1 MGRAFSWPLDKMSA
15 LLTDLYELTMAAGY
29 FWAGKHRD
37 LATFELS
44 VRRLPANRDFIIV
57 AGLRQALEYLANLR
71 FTSGEIA
78 YLRGLPQFGNASTEF
93 FDYLAGF
100 RFTGNVFAVPE
111 GTPMFA
117 GEPILTIQA
126 PLIEAQIPETYL
138 LSEITFQTLIA
149 TKASRVV
156 SSAQGRPVYEFG
168 TRRAHSPEAGVL
180 GARASYIGGCAGT
193 SNTLAG
199 YRYGIPVV
207 GTAAHSW
214 VMSFESELE
223 AFRRLQQ
230 FFGEGVVQ
238 LIDTYDTLEGARRV
252 ISLGPPLL
260 GVRIDSGD
268 FVALSRE
275 VRSLLDQA
283 GMRHVKIMLS
293 GDLNEDRIARL
304 LADGARVDSFGVGT
318 ELATSADA
326 PSMGAIYKI
335 VELESNGVS
344 RATAKY
350 SAEKTSLPGAKQV
363 FRYSDRDLVGC
374 SGECACGAE
383 ALQKPVM
390 VKGEIVC
397 RRTLEQ
403 SRERARQHLAAID
416 PASHLVEYSHDL
428 LELARK
434 VREEV
439 R

>member
-1 MGRAFSWPLDKMSA
+1 MNA

-29 FWAGKHRD
+29 FSAARQYD
-37 LATFELS
+37 EATFELS
-44 VRRLPANRDFIIV
+44 VRRLPAHRDFIIV
-57 AGLRQALEYLANLR
+57 AGLRQALEYLADLR
-71 FTSGEIA
+71 FTAEEIE
-78 YLRGLPQFGNASTEF
+78 YLRNLPQFQNAAPDF
-93 FDYLAGF
+93 FEYLAEF

-117 GEPILTIQA
+117 GEPIMTIKA

-138 LSEITFQTLIA
+138 LSTLTFQTLIA
-149 TKASRVV
+149 TKAARVAV
-156 SSAQGRPVYEFG
+156 AAQGRDVYEFG
-168 TRRAHSPEAGVL
+168 TRRAHTPEAGVL

-199 YRYGIPVV
+199 FRFGIPVV

-214 VMSFESELE
+214 VMSFDTETE

-230 FFGEGVVQ
+230 FLGRGTVQ
-238 LIDTYDTLEGARRV
+238 LIDTYDTIEGARRV
-252 ISLGPPLL
+252 IALGYPLAA
-260 GVRIDSGD
+260 VRIDSGD
-268 FVALSRE
+268 FLALSRE
-275 VRSLLDQA
+275 VRSMLDAA
-283 GMRHVKIMLS
+283 GMHDVKIMLS
-293 GDLNEDRIARL
+293 GDLNEDRIAHL
-304 LADGARVDSFGVGT
+304 LSQGAPVDSFGVGT

-335 VELESNGVS
+335 VELTSNGVV

-350 SAEKTSLPGAKQV
+350 SAEKTSLPGSKQV
-363 FRYSDRDLVGC
+363 FRYPDRDMVGC

-390 VKGEIVC
+390 IHGKIVC
-397 RRTLEQ
+397 DQTLEQ
-403 SRERARQHLAAID
+403 ARNRARAQLASLK
-416 PASHLVEYSHDL
+416 PKVHTVEYSPEL

-434 VREEV
+434 VREES

>member
-1 MGRAFSWPLDKMSA
+1 MSA

-29 FWAGKHRD
+29 FSAGKHQGI
-37 LATFELS
+37 ATFELS
-44 VRRLPANRDFIIV
+44 VRRLPAHRDFILV
-57 AGLRQALEYLANLR
+57 AGLQQALEYLANLR
-71 FTSGEIA
+71 FTADEIA
-78 YLRGLPQFGNASTEF
+78 YLRGLAQFRNADPAF
-93 FDYLAGF
+93 FDYLANF

-117 GEPILTIQA
+117 GEPIMTIKA
-126 PLIEAQIPETYL
+126 PIIEAQIPETYL
-138 LSEITFQTLIA
+138 LSIITFQTLIA
-149 TKASRVV
+149 TKAARVAAA
-156 SSAQGRPVYEFG
+156 AQGRDVYEFG

-199 YRYGIPVV
+199 FRYGIPVV

-214 VMSFESELE
+214 VMSFESETE
-223 AFRRLQQ
+223 AFRQLQKLL
-230 FFGEGVVQ
+230 GESTVQ

-252 ISLGPPLL
+252 IALGEPLFA
-260 GVRIDSGD
+260 VRIDSGD

-275 VRSLLDQA
+275 VRALLDAA
-283 GMRHVKIMLS
+283 GMSHVKIMLS
-293 GDLNEDRIARL
+293 GDLNEDRIQKL
-304 LADGARVDSFGVGT
+304 LADGAPVDSFGVGT

-344 RATAKY
+344 RATAKF
-350 SAEKTSLPGAKQV
+350 SAEKASLPGAKQV
-363 FRYSDRDLVGC
+363 FRYSDRDLVAC

-390 VKGEIVC
+390 VNGQILC
-397 RRTLEQ
+397 HRTPDQ
-403 SRERARQHLAAID
+403 SRQRAQKMMSAID
-416 PASHLVEYSHDL
+416 LANHMVEYSQDL
-428 LELARK
+428 QELSRK
-434 VREEV
+434 VREET

>member
-1 MGRAFSWPLDKMSA
+1 MNA

-29 FWAGKHRD
+29 YAAGKHHEI
-37 LATFELS
+37 ATFEFS
-44 VRRLPANRDFIIV
+44 VRRLPEHRDFILV
-57 AGLRQALEYLANLR
+57 AGLQQALEYLANLR
-71 FTSGEIA
+71 FTSDEIA
-78 YLRGLPQFGNASTEF
+78 YLRGLPQFSNASPEF
-93 FDYLAGF
+93 FEYLASF

-117 GEPILTIQA
+117 GEPIMTIQA
-126 PLIEAQIPETYL
+126 PIIEAQIPETYL
-138 LSEITFQTLIA
+138 LATITFQTLIA

-156 SSAQGRPVYEFG
+156 AAAEGRDVYEFG
-168 TRRAHSPEAGVL
+168 ARRAHTPDAGVL

-199 YRYGIPVV
+199 FRFGIPVV

-214 VMSFESELE
+214 VMSFESEIE
-223 AFRRLQQ
+223 AFRNLQK
-230 FFGEGVVQ
+230 FLGERTVQ
-238 LIDTYDTLEGARRV
+238 LIDTYDTIEGARRV
-252 ISLGPPLL
+252 ISLGEPVLA
-260 GVRIDSGD
+260 VRLDSGD
-268 FVALSRE
+268 FIALSRE
-275 VRSLLDQA
+275 VRTLLDQA
-283 GMRHVKIMLS
+283 GMQHVKIMLS
-293 GDLNEDRIARL
+293 GDLNEQRIAHV
-304 LADGARVDSFGVGT
+304 LAEGAPVDSFGVGT

-344 RATAKY
+344 RPTAKY

-363 FRYSDRDLVGC
+363 FRYDDRDIVAC

-397 RRTLEQ
+397 KQTLEQ
-403 SRERARQHLAAID
+403 ARARARKMLAAID
-416 PASHLVEYSHDL
+416 PIKHGVEYSHDL
-428 LELARK
+428 LELARQ
-434 VREEV
+434 VREEA

>member
-1 MGRAFSWPLDKMSA
+1 LNA

-29 FWAGKHRD
+29 FSAGKHHD
-37 LATFELS
+37 VATFELS
-44 VRRLPANRDFIIV
+44 VRRLPIHRDFIIV
-57 AGLRQALEYLANLR
+57 AGLQQGLEYLANLR
-71 FTSGEIA
+71 FSSDEIA
-78 YLRGLPQFGNASTEF
+78 YLRRLPQFQHAAPEF
-93 FDYLAGF
+93 FDYLASF

-117 GEPILTIQA
+117 GEPILTIKA
-126 PLIEAQIPETYL
+126 PIIEVQIPETYL
-138 LSEITFQTLIA
+138 LSTLTFQTLIA

-156 SSAQGRPVYEFG
+156 SAAQDRPVYEFG
-168 TRRAHSPEAGVL
+168 TRRAHTPEAGVL
-180 GARASYIGGCAGT
+180 GARAAYIGGCAGT

-199 YRYGIPVV
+199 FKYGIPVV

-214 VMSFESELE
+214 VMSFESEVE

-230 FFGEGVVQ
+230 FLGEGTVQ

-252 ISLGPPLL
+252 ISLGEPLL

-268 FVALSRE
+268 FLALSRE

-283 GMRHVKIMLS
+283 GMQHVKIMLS
-293 GDLNEDRIARL
+293 GDLNEDRIAQL
-304 LADGARVDSFGVGT
+304 LAAGAQVDSFGVGT

-335 VELESNGVS
+335 VELESDGVT

-350 SAEKTSLPGAKQV
+350 SAEKTSLPGSKQV
-363 FRYSDRDLVGC
+363 FRYPDHDLVGC

-390 VKGEIVC
+390 VNGQILCHKTV
-397 RRTLEQ
+397 EQ
-403 SRERARQHLAAID
+403 SRERARKHLAAID
-416 PASHLVEYSHDL
+416 TAHHTVEYSGEL